1 MRQPSILNQ
10 EQAMPKFTIE
20 TTYRLPIFRQR
31 CYEAETL
38 EAACRLAIED
48 EDWSDQ
54 KEDYETSGET
64 YVTDVWAGDVPP
76 YSIPGLAVPAH
87 FDETVQRKADIFG
100 SLLELLEEPARP
112 MGVSLHDFQ
121 RWQPRAQA
129 AVFKA
134 RAIIEERC
142 DLDDRDNPP
151 G

>member
-1 MRQPSILNQ
+1 
-10 EQAMPKFTIE
+10 MPKFMIE

-31 CYEAETL
+31 CYKAETP

-64 YVTDVWAGDVPP
+64 YVTGVWAGDVPP
-76 YSIPGLAVPAH
+76 YSVPAIAVPAH
-87 FDETVQRKADIFG
+87 FDETVQRKADMFG
-100 SLLELLEEPARP
+100 SLLELLQEPARP
-112 MGVSLHDFQ
+112 MGLSLHDFQ

-134 RAIIEERC
+134 RAIIEERR
-142 DLDDRDNPP
+142 DLDDRDTPP
-151 G
+151 S

>member
-1 MRQPSILNQ
+1 
-10 EQAMPKFTIE
+10 MPKFTIE

-31 CYEAETL
+31 CYEAENL

-64 YVTDVWAGDVPP
+64 YVTGVWAGDVPP
-76 YSIPGLAVPAH
+76 YSVPAIAVPAH
-87 FDETVQRKADIFG
+87 FDETVQRKADMFG
-100 SLLELLEEPARP
+100 SLLGLLGEPARP
-112 MGVSLHDFQ
+112 MGLSLHDFQ

-134 RAIIEERC
+134 RAIIEERR

-151 G
+151 S

>member
-1 MRQPSILNQ
+1 
-10 EQAMPKFTIE
+10 MPKFTIE

-54 KEDYETSGET
+54 KEDYETSGGT
-64 YVTDVWAGDVPP
+64 YVTGVWAGDVPP
-76 YSIPGLAVPAH
+76 YSIQGLAVPAH

-100 SLLELLEEPARP
+100 SLLELLAEPARP

-134 RAIIEERC
+134 RAIIEERR

>member
-100 SLLELLEEPARP
+100 SLL
-112 MGVSLHDFQ
+112 
-121 RWQPRAQA
+121 
-129 AVFKA
+129 
-134 RAIIEERC
+134 
-142 DLDDRDNPP
+142 
-151 G
+151 